1 MRFYVYED
9 VLQRRARIHRGECG
23 HCNEGR
29 GKTGLGPVS
38 QTGIWHGPFA
48 LSKAAEEAAGALGHA
63 DVRACRACSRRWCVM
78 PGTIGTAGSSKSQ
91 S

>member
-1 MRFYVYED
+1 MKFYVYED
-9 VLQRRARIHRGECG
+9 VLQRRARLHGGACG
-23 HCNEGR
+23 NCNEGR

-48 LSKAAEEAAGALGHA
+48 SSEAAEEAARALGHA
-63 DVRACRACSRRWCVM
+63 DVRACRACSRRW
-78 PGTIGTAGSSKSQ
+78 IGTAGSSKSQ